1 MKVSESETSSLLVIP
16 GVLSSISSEKK
27 CLAAKMGKKGGGW
40 KVEKVRLEKE
50 RERPRIEDE
59 QEAL

>member
-27 CLAAKMGKKGGGW
+27 CLAGKMGKKGGGW
-40 KVEKVRLEKE
+40 KVRPEKE

>member
-27 CLAAKMGKKGGGW
+27 CLAAKMGKEGGGW
-40 KVEKVRLEKE
+40 KVEKVWPKKE
-50 RERPRIEDE
+50 RERSGIEDKRG
-59 QEAL
+59 AL

>member
-40 KVEKVRLEKE
+40 KVEKVRPEKE
-50 RERPRIEDE
+50 RERPRIEDK

>member
-1 MKVSESETSSLLVIP
+1 MLVIP

-27 CLAAKMGKKGGGW
+27 CLAGKMGKKGGGW
-40 KVEKVRLEKE
+40 KVEKVWPEKE

>member
-27 CLAAKMGKKGGGW
+27 CLAAKMGKRGGGW
-40 KVEKVRLEKE
+40 KVEKVRPEK
-50 RERPRIEDE
+50 ERPRIEDE